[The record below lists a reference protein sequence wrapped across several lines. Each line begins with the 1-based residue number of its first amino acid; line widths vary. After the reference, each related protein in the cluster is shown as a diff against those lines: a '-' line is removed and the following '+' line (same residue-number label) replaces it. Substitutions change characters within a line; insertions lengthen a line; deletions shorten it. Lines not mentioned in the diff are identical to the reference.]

1 MRAHLGLR
9 HRWFARAIAVLSLTA
24 SILPI
29 ASQAATAATLPSG
42 FEDQLVA
49 KVGGPT
55 AIAFTPDG
63 RILVTSHFGT
73 LRVIQ
78 GGSLVSTPAID
89 LSAKV
94 CSDKE
99 RGLLGV
105 AVDPAFASNHAI
117 YLYYTY
123 KKFGSCPYDT
133 TGVPVNRVS
142 RFILP
147 NSNVIDPAS
156 ETVLIDNVPNEDG
169 IHNAGDLA
177 FGKDGNLYI
186 SIGDGGCD
194 YAFNSGCGSQN
205 DAARDQNILL
215 GKILRITPS
224 GGIPAGNPFQGTG
237 TARCNLTGM
246 TDPGKKCQETYA
258 WGLRNPFRFGF
269 DPNAAGTRFFIN
281 DVGQST
287 WEEIDRGEA
296 GADYGWNVR
305 EGPCARGSR
314 TDCGPPPAGMTNPIY
329 AYDHNTGCTAV
340 TGGTFVPNGVWP
352 TAFDDTY
359 LYGDF
364 VCGKI
369 IRLTPAIGGGFTAS
383 DFVTGLGTNSI
394 TTLKFGPYGS
404 TQAAYYLNYL
414 NGGEVRRIAYV
425 GSANRAP
432 TAKMTATPTSGP
444 APLAVSFDG
453 RGSTD
458 PDGDPLTY
466 SWNFGDGSPA
476 GSGATTSHTYAAG
489 TYTATLTVKDGRGG
503 QSTATARIDSGN
515 TAPTPVI
522 SSPSSMK
529 TFAVGET
536 VTLHGSATD
545 TQDGTLPDSALS
557 WEVVKH
563 HNTHIHPFLPPT
575 VGNDIPIVGPD
586 PEDFAATD
594 TTYLEIR
601 LTATDSKGL
610 TSTVIRNL
618 YPTKVPITFATD
630 PTGLK
635 VTVNG
640 TTLTGP
646 TTVTSWANYVLNVSA
661 ATQTDGS
668 GTTWTFS
675 GWSDGGAASHAI
687 TTGTSPATYTATFA
701 SGSLFR
707 DGFESG
713 TTSRWTFATGLTVQ
727 QQDVYAGLWAAR
739 ATSTGVATYAYTQL
753 ASNQSD
759 LYHRFRFK
767 VVSQQENVTLSK
779 FRKAGGVAVVSLY
792 RSGSGKLCLRNDI
805 TTASFCSVSPSL
817 GTWHTVEVHARVG
830 TSGLTEVWLD
840 GVKLAE
846 LTRTMDLGPDP
857 IGRVQ
862 IGNNQT
868 GRTYDMLLDDVVVA
882 RTFI

>member
-1 MRAHLGLR
+1 M
-9 HRWFARAIAVLSLTA
+9 
-24 SILPI
+24 PI
-29 ASQAATAATLPSG
+29 ATAPAAAATLPAG

-49 KVGGPT
+49 KVSGPT

-73 LRVIQ
+73 LHVIQ
-78 GGSLVSTPAID
+78 GGSLVSTPAIN

-94 CSDKE
+94 CADKE

-142 RFILP
+142 KFILP

-224 GGIPAGNPFQGTG
+224 GDIPASNPFQGAG
-237 TARCNLTGM
+237 TARCALTGM
-246 TDPGKKCQETYA
+246 TDPGKKCQETFA
-258 WGLRNPFRFGF
+258 WGLRNPFRMAF
-269 DPNAAGTRFFIN
+269 DPNASGTKFFIN

-287 WEEIDRGEA
+287 WEEIDLGQA

-314 TDCGPPPAGMTNPIY
+314 TDCGPPPAGMTNPVY
-329 AYDHNTGCTAV
+329 AYDHNTGCTSV
-340 TGGTFVPNGVWP
+340 IGGAFVPNGVWP
-352 TAFDDTY
+352 AAFDNTY
-359 LYGDF
+359 MFGDF

-369 IRLTPAIGGGFTAS
+369 IRLTPATGGGFTAT

-425 GSANRAP
+425 GAANRAP
-432 TAKMTATPTSGP
+432 TAVMKAMPTSGP
-444 APLAVSFDG
+444 APLVVSFDG
-453 RGSTD
+453 RSSTD
-458 PDGDPLTY
+458 PDGDPLSY
-466 SWNFGDGSPA
+466 SWNFGDGSVT
-476 GSGATTSHTYAAG
+476 GSGSTINHTYAAG
-489 TYTATLTVKDGRGG
+489 TYTATLTVRDGRGG
-503 QSTATARIDSGN
+503 VSTATTRIDAGN
-515 TAPTPVI
+515 TAPTPTI
-522 SSPSSMK
+522 SSPTTTK

-536 VTLHGSATD
+536 ITLHGSATD
-545 TQDGTLPDSALS
+545 TQDGTLPNSALS
-557 WEVVKH
+557 WEVIKH
-563 HNTHIHPFLPPT
+563 HDTHVHPFLPPT
-575 VGNDIPIVGPD
+575 TGNDVPIVGPD

-610 TSTVIRNL
+610 TSTAVRNL
-618 YPTKVPITFATD
+618 YPTKVPITFATS

-635 VTVNG
+635 VGVNG

-661 ATQTDGS
+661 ATQTS
-668 GTTWTFS
+668 GGQTWSFS
-675 GWSDGGAASHAI
+675 SWSDGGPASHAI
-687 TTGTSPATYTATFA
+687 VTGTSARTYTATFTQ
-701 SGSLFR
+701 GGPLFR

-713 TTSRWTFATGLTVQ
+713 NTSRWTFATGLTVQ

-739 ATSTGVATYAYTQL
+739 ATSTGPATYAYTQL
-753 ASNQSD
+753 ATSQPD
-759 LYHRFRFK
+759 LYQRFRFK
-767 VVSQQENVTLSK
+767 VTSQNDNVTLSK
-779 FRKAGGVAVVSLY
+779 FRKAGGTAILSMY

-805 TTASFCSVSPSL
+805 TTASYCSVSPSL
-817 GTWHTVEVHARVG
+817 GAWHTLEVHGRVG
-830 TSGLTEVWLD
+830 ASGLTEVWLD
-840 GVKLAE
+840 GAKLPE
-846 LTRTMDLGPDP
+846 LTRTLNLGTDP

-868 GRTYDMLLDDVVVA
+868 GRTYDMVLDDV
-882 RTFI
+882 TIDLGFI

>member
-1 MRAHLGLR
+1 MSALL
-9 HRWFARAIAVLSLTA
+9 IAVLG
-24 SILPI
+24 LPI
-29 ASQAATAATLPSG
+29 ATTTATATTVPSG

-73 LRVIQ
+73 LHVIQ
-78 GGSLVSTPAID
+78 GGSLVPTPALD
-89 LSAKV
+89 LSAKI
-94 CSDKE
+94 CDDKE

-105 AVDPAFASNHAI
+105 AVDPAFASNHTI

-142 RFILP
+142 KFILP
-147 NSNVIDPAS
+147 NSNVIDPNS

-205 DAARDQNILL
+205 DAARDQHILL
-215 GKILRITPS
+215 GKILRITPA
-224 GGIPAGNPFQGTG
+224 GGIPASNPFQGAG
-237 TARCNLTGM
+237 TARCALTGM
-246 TDPGKKCQETYA
+246 TDPGKRCQETFA
-258 WGLRNPFRFGF
+258 WGLRNPFRMAF
-269 DPNAAGTRFFIN
+269 DPNVAGTKFFIN

-287 WEEIDRGEA
+287 WEEIDLGQA

-314 TDCGPPPAGMTNPIY
+314 TDCGPPPAGMTNPVY

-340 TGGTFVPNGVWP
+340 IGGTFVPNGVWP
-352 TAFDDTY
+352 TAFDNTY

-369 IRLTPAIGGGFTAS
+369 VRLTPASGGGFTAT

-425 GSANRAP
+425 GAANRAP
-432 TAKMTATPTSGP
+432 TARMTAMPTSGP

-458 PDGDPLTY
+458 PDGDTLSY
-466 SWNFGDGSPA
+466 SWNFGDGSPT
-476 GSGATTSHTYAAG
+476 GSGPTVNHSYAAG
-489 TYTATLTVKDGRGG
+489 TYTATLTVRDGHGG
-503 QSTATARIDSGN
+503 VSTATSRIDSGN
-515 TAPTPVI
+515 TAPTPTI
-522 SSPSSMK
+522 TSPSSTK

-536 VTLHGSATD
+536 ITLHGSATD
-545 TQDGTLPDSALS
+545 MQDGTLPNGALS
-557 WEVVKH
+557 WEVIKH
-563 HNTHIHPFLPPT
+563 HDTHVHPFLPPT
-575 VGNDIPIVGPD
+575 TGNDIPIVGPD
-586 PEDFAATD
+586 PEDFAATE

-610 TSTVIRNL
+610 SSTVVRNL
-618 YPTKVPITFATD
+618 YPTKVPITFATN

-635 VTVNG
+635 VSVNG
-640 TTLTGP
+640 SSVTGP

-661 ATQTDGS
+661 ATQTSG
-668 GTTWTFS
+668 GTTWSFA
-675 GWSDGGAASHAI
+675 GWSDGGPASHAI
-687 TTGTSPATYTATFA
+687 TTGTSSATYTASFTQ
-701 SGSLFR
+701 GPLFR

-713 TTSRWTFATGLTVQ
+713 STSRWTFATGLTVQ
-727 QQDVYAGLWAAR
+727 QQDVYAGIWAAR
-739 ATSTGVATYAYTQL
+739 GTSTGAATYAYTQL
-753 ASNQSD
+753 ATGQND
-759 LYHRFRFK
+759 LYQRFRFK
-767 VVSQQENVTLSK
+767 VNSQSDNVTLSK
-779 FRKAGGVAVVSLY
+779 FRKAGGSPIVSVY
-792 RSGSGKLCLRNDI
+792 RSGSGKLCVRNDI
-805 TTASFCSVSPSL
+805 TAASFCSVSPSL
-817 GTWHTVEVHARVG
+817 GTWHTLELHARVG
-830 TSGLTEVWLD
+830 SSGLTEVWLD
-840 GVKLAE
+840 GTKLAA
-846 LTRTMDLGPDP
+846 LTRTTNLGADP

-868 GRTYDMLLDDVVVA
+868 GRTYDMVLDDVVVD
-882 RTFI
+882 RGFT